1 MSFIRD
7 ASGMEWERIED
18 SEDEAESTTTVLPE
32 EVPMTSQMHSPSPS
46 REASSGRWTPTM
58 HGALAGSGQRG
69 RGTARHLNWEEAP
82 ARASSWQQPTSGW
95 PASDQDWLWHEWSDQ
110 SWNADPWSDFL
121 DSQRPGWRSR
131 RYANW
136 TEGSDASS
144 QWSMESPEDDVVP
157 LPRLLEKR
165 GEMLQRATPL
175 EVLDYVTSC
184 VRLHLEQLKLRKFEE
199 DGDVQLRDVDRAGKN
214 HGDGAPDKGYL
225 KLHNSFPPEFKAR
238 PGSRLMQQM
247 RERAGKI
254 LNHLTV
260 ADVATDGGVELIK
273 REMEKSPIIR
283 LLEHKEV
290 DRKRQKFMK
299 LSRYPKESL
308 ESFINRASIY
318 RHENDQCQN
327 YKVGTKFYLGHL
339 LDAAKL
345 SRKDEALI
353 KTASQ
358 GLHDEGRV
366 VNAMLDLAEQL
377 EGLPGFPIGKG
388 EPDMPDEDKYLVQKR
403 AGDREFPPRRDD
415 RSGRFQHGGKGSR
428 GNRLRAKWKQVF
440 HTILEDI
447 DSSDGQ
453 ASEPAAEEDEPDQDD
468 GTGGEE
474 ESASGETEAA
484 SDLPAEVYAQEYKAK
499 KRVNEIKQMRQYYKK
514 DPEKTKAWIKEQQ
527 KREPCFLCQK
537 LGHWSQEC
545 PLRQK
550 KGASNSRSSH
560 AVHVTSVTS
569 GPASSEPGQWD
580 MLASLAAYTK
590 SDPELPDD
598 VQQCQGFHECL
609 VTIDHTTL
617 DHETFWSMRELHSS
631 LILDLGCMKSVAGTK
646 WVNQHIQRLRGLGRW
661 MKAVKGHESFRF
673 GDGHELCSEYAFVFE
688 ATVLGVR
695 VILKVS
701 VVPGECPPLLSKPA
715 CSQMGMII
723 DTELHTVSSRK
734 LKIKNY
740 GLHQTYGGHYALPIA
755 EFTEAMQP
763 IHAPDIPQHL
773 EAIPVYVMQSDVQVP
788 APPDTDVMRPDATEE
803 DVSRR
808 DRERDQP
815 SQEDDEDFAN
825 ALSETSGW
833 DRVEMPSEAPE
844 ERPRIRKSTSRTSFA
859 TRSHLRKSRSKSADS
874 KGKSSD
880 GEKARQPKATV
891 DKNRKQTR
899 SPATRKMPS
908 TPGASS
914 TAPPTPAKPTTIAVL
929 KAQAE
934 ELEEQLW
941 PYMDPHSIEVE
952 GSKATRAYWVERV
965 RVLEEELKIAQGPW
979 PMQDVPNP
987 DADKPT
993 LRGEPAFLPIHTDED
1008 ELNLEDPPPP
1018 KGRPATRSGPP
1029 VAKAKAVG
1037 KSQKV
1042 KALTD
1047 HQANFPTLS
1056 NRYSDDLVI
1065 NVALSLTC
1073 QMLTFK
1079 WKQLVWMLRIR
1090 RAVEMEFGDSSRWR
1104 RNPRWL
1110 MMMMMGKQIA
1120 SLWGHLGAARQL
1132 CNDPKLNYL
1141 MKGNALPDDEP
1152 FDIGGHDPDAMAHKG
1167 KTLKAKRQKYVPL
1180 WEFVEVDASTAQEH
1194 MKPWRDQ
1201 ATGDKYDYIYF
1212 EGASG
1217 SLSRELRSTLAKL
1230 HVVLGHVSS
1239 DKLKRMLHLN
1249 GAKDHIINAAGDL
1262 RCQVCQMVTGP
1273 KAPPKAAYDRP
1284 QRFNQRVV
1292 ADAFFIWDS
1301 DNVKYAVIHAVD
1313 AFSLYQAASMLP
1325 SVRSDRVAHFLK
1337 NHWIGVFG
1345 PPEIVMTD
1353 AGAEFAKE
1361 TESLLRAFDIQH
1373 DIVPPTAK
1381 WRMGLAERHGAVLK
1395 LLVMKTIK
1403 STTAK
1408 GYSETKECVLASV
1421 AARNRQMRV
1430 GGFSPAQIVLGKD
1443 VAIPSSLLQQL
1454 SSGHFR
1460 YVMNQDLAFDDA
1472 RRRNEEIRYAAS
1484 QAFIW
1489 ADGHE
1494 TLRKAI
1500 NSRSRHPRLEMLY
1513 EGAVIYFY
1521 DPPGSRRGLP
1531 KRLQDQVSWTGPA
1544 VVVALER
1551 TSTG

>member
-1 MSFIRD
+1 
-7 ASGMEWERIED
+7 
-18 SEDEAESTTTVLPE
+18 
-32 EVPMTSQMHSPSPS
+32 
-46 REASSGRWTPTM
+46 
-58 HGALAGSGQRG
+58 
-69 RGTARHLNWEEAP
+69 
-82 ARASSWQQPTSGW
+82 
-95 PASDQDWLWHEWSDQ
+95 
-110 SWNADPWSDFL
+110 
-121 DSQRPGWRSR
+121 
-131 RYANW
+131 
-136 TEGSDASS
+136 
-144 QWSMESPEDDVVP
+144 
-157 LPRLLEKR
+157 
-165 GEMLQRATPL
+165 
-175 EVLDYVTSC
+175 
-184 VRLHLEQLKLRKFEE
+184 
-199 DGDVQLRDVDRAGKN
+199 
-214 HGDGAPDKGYL
+214 
-225 KLHNSFPPEFKAR
+225 
-238 PGSRLMQQM
+238 MQQM

-788 APPDTDVMRPDATEE
+788 APPDTDVMRSWTRHDKAMHTTVGPGTKGPPWHMVVRRVVYDARTGDHLLEE
-803 DVSRR
+803 WV
-808 DRERDQP
+808 
-815 SQEDDEDFAN
+815 DEDTPMRRRLQCESDIISVFMYR
-825 ALSETSGW
+825 TFGSG
-833 DRVEMPSEAPE
+833 RSM
-844 ERPRIRKSTSRTSFA
+844 STNSMS
-859 TRSHLRKSRSKSADS
+859 
-874 KGKSSD
+874 
-880 GEKARQPKATV
+880 V
-891 DKNRKQTR
+891 
-899 SPATRKMPS
+899 
-908 TPGASS
+908 
-914 TAPPTPAKPTTIAVL
+914 APPTLPFESRDGLASETGEAGCHRRRCEPPGSGTGPTVPGGRRGL
-929 KAQAE
+929 RE
-934 ELEEQLW
+934 C
-941 PYMDPHSIEVE
+941 
-952 GSKATRAYWVERV
+952 VERDL
-965 RVLEEELKIAQGPW
+965 RVGPCGDAFGSSRGEASDQKIDIADLLCDPQPPTKESFQVGRQQGEVQRRRESSPAEGNCRQEPQADPIPGYPKDALHTGSELNGTTYASEAHDDCGAQGPGRGVGGAALAVHG
-979 PMQDVPNP
+979 PPLHRGRGLEGDKSILGGTCPSPRGGAQDSAGALADAGCSQSGCGQADLAWRTRLPADPHRRGRAEPRGPTATQGETSDTLRTARGKGEGRRQEPESQGVDRSPGQLPDPVQSILGRPGDQCGAEFDLP
-987 DADKPT
+987 DADVQVETAGVDASDQASGRDGVRRQLAVEK
-993 LRGEPAFLPIHTDED
+993 EPALADDDDDGEADRLPVGPLGRSASAMQRSEAELLDEG
-1008 ELNLEDPPPP
+1008 ECFAGAPGKKPSRGLIQKMKKGVSNAQRTMSLLTLVATIPMRWHVLEVFSTSAPWHRHAGEVPW
-1018 KGRPATRSGPP
+1018 KCSGPLWALSHP
-1029 VAKAKAVG
+1029 PSEKQC
-1037 KSQKV
+1037 QKMMAQV
-1042 KALTD
+1042 QEEK
-1047 HQANFPTLS
+1047 P
-1056 NRYSDDLVI
+1056 DLVI
-1065 NVALSLTC
+1065 
-1073 QMLTFK
+1073 
-1079 WKQLVWMLRIR
+1079 LRP
-1090 RAVEMEFGDSSRWR
+1090 MCGPWSPWTQD
-1104 RNPRWL
+1104 
-1110 MMMMMGKQIA
+1110 
-1120 SLWGHLGAARQL
+1120 
-1132 CNDPKLNYL
+1132 
-1141 MKGNALPDDEP
+1141 
-1152 FDIGGHDPDAMAHKG
+1152 KG

-1180 WEFVEVDASTAQEH
+1180 WEFVEAL
-1194 MKPWRDQ
+1194 WRYQRENKRLILLVVPAKMLCPGRDELRLLG
-1201 ATGDKYDYIYF
+1201 ATGYLLPDVPQDPTVPLGHDPEDCLQILGGGDRWDYIRD
-1212 EGASG
+1212 
-1217 SLSRELRSTLAKL
+1217 SL
-1230 HVVLGHVSS
+1230 
-1239 DKLKRMLHLN
+1239 
-1249 GAKDHIINAAGDL
+1249 DL
-1262 RCQVCQMVTGP
+1262 RP
-1273 KAPPKAAYDRP
+1273 DEP
-1284 QRFNQRVV
+1284 QDPTVPRGH
-1292 ADAFFIWDS
+1292 D
-1301 DNVKYAVIHAVD
+1301 
-1313 AFSLYQAASMLP
+1313 
-1325 SVRSDRVAHFLK
+1325 
-1337 NHWIGVFG
+1337 
-1345 PPEIVMTD
+1345 PED
-1353 AGAEFAKE
+1353 C
-1361 TESLLRAFDIQH
+1361 L
-1373 DIVPPTAK
+1373 VP
-1381 WRMGLAERHGAVLK
+1381 
-1395 LLVMKTIK
+1395 
-1403 STTAK
+1403 
-1408 GYSETKECVLASV
+1408 
-1421 AARNRQMRV
+1421 V
-1430 GGFSPAQIVLGKD
+1430 GGA
-1443 VAIPSSLLQQL
+1443 
-1454 SSGHFR
+1454 
-1460 YVMNQDLAFDDA
+1460 
-1472 RRRNEEIRYAAS
+1472 
-1484 QAFIW
+1484 
-1489 ADGHE
+1489 
-1494 TLRKAI
+1494 
-1500 NSRSRHPRLEMLY
+1500 
-1513 EGAVIYFY
+1513 
-1521 DPPGSRRGLP
+1521 
-1531 KRLQDQVSWTGPA
+1531 
-1544 VVVALER
+1544 
-1551 TSTG
+1551 